1 MGAFFRAESTLL
13 PQYILK
19 CIITAMMQQQSA
31 TNNTKQHEKR
41 TTQKDQRWNL
51 AVLGEATQG
60 NPEII
65 SVSV

>member
-41 TTQKDQRWNL
+41 TTQKRPALEFGSAWRSNRRRPGDY
-51 AVLGEATQG
+51 LG
-60 NPEII
+60 
-65 SVSV
+65 